1 MDLYYRHIWTICGKV
16 LIVFA
21 MSVGRRM
28 KKTSTFLLPAH
39 LSCAI
44 NLIFWVTWIQLPMT
58 HYYIS
63 LFFFK
68 VIIAYWFSFV
78 SFVKVREG
86 ILFLTSPNL
95 CIYVWCQISGWRDFP
110 KHVVCPLMSNITTL
124 QQPLYNLTT
133 HPVILQFHHHFMPF
147 FCSIWALKW

>member
-1 MDLYYRHIWTICGKV
+1 MDNLWQSPNCFCYVCR
-16 LIVFA
+16 
-21 MSVGRRM
+21 
-28 KKTSTFLLPAH
+28 KKNEKNKHFPSTCSPQLCHQSHFLK
-39 LSCAI
+39 
-44 NLIFWVTWIQLPMT
+44 VTWIQLPMT

-95 CIYVWCQISGWRDFP
+95 CIYVWYQISGWQDFP
-110 KHVVCPLMSNITTL
+110 KHLVCPLMSNITTL